1 MPLILDIPC
10 RLFDFRPTVVNA
22 GSIVTIAGL
31 LFHGWTVPCLLPLFA
46 GHLPYMEV
54 FNGVERK
61 IISSSVGVEIFY
73 KSSLLL
79 QTFPILT
86 V

>member
-1 MPLILDIPC
+1 
-10 RLFDFRPTVVNA
+10 
-22 GSIVTIAGL
+22 
-31 LFHGWTVPCLLPLFA
+31 
-46 GHLPYMEV
+46 MEV